1 MSQEDPILPVD
12 EAPSVL
18 ETTFDHPGQ
27 LAEALAESVAEDLR
41 AAIRER
47 NQASLVLSG
56 GSTPVLFLEA
66 LSRQLVPWHKV
77 AITLTDERWVSPD
90 DEASNERLIRRKL
103 LQGDAADARF
113 VPLKT
118 AAASPEEGAAEV
130 ESRLAT
136 LTRPFDVVVLGM
148 GEDGH
153 IASLFPHHPAL
164 LPAAAKERNLCQPVT
179 LASGPPRLT
188 LSLRTLLD
196 SRRIILLFT
205 GEKKWQTY
213 RLAIGRGPIAELPV
227 RAILGRGREP
237 IDIYWS
243 P

>member
-18 ETTFDHPGQ
+18 ETTFDHPAQ

-56 GSTPVLFLEA
+56 GTTPVLFLEA

-77 AITLTDERWVSPD
+77 AITLADERWVGPD
-90 DEASNERLIRRKL
+90 DPASNEKLIRDKL
-103 LQGDAADARF
+103 LQGDPADARF

-118 AAASPEEGAAEV
+118 AAASPEEGAAEA
-130 ESRLAT
+130 ESRVAT
-136 LTRPFDVVVLGM
+136 LARPFDVVVLGM

-164 LPAAAKERNLCQPVT
+164 LAGAAKERHLCLPVT

-188 LSLRTLLD
+188 LSLRALLD